1 MGMGSHFLGT
11 HVITLPCLW
20 PSHYTENLI
29 AKLSFAHFGF
39 FSPPLRGDGSVVR
52 KEAECKKFSLPEIYP
67 RNCSEQREG
76 GRRRRMSE
84 SGTKAVV
91 WRVQMTLPAVR
102 MALKQCGSGRN
113 RCRAA
118 ERPTTALSLLFSFSW
133 HCENIHPSRY
143 RVPLLCLCAHKE
155 HVKVGT
161 KEIHPVR

>member
-1 MGMGSHFLGT
+1 
-11 HVITLPCLW
+11 
-20 PSHYTENLI
+20 
-29 AKLSFAHFGF
+29 
-39 FSPPLRGDGSVVR
+39 
-52 KEAECKKFSLPEIYP
+52 
-67 RNCSEQREG
+67 
-76 GRRRRMSE
+76 MSE

-155 HVKVGT
+155 RVKVGT
-161 KEIHPVR
+161 KESTLLDEGVFQDHSPLSVRIHGV